1 MCEFLEVWGHHVRAA
16 WCDEAAWQWLEVIA
30 DQHEHRCRVYAA
42 AGWYASR
49 LGLLVN
55 HRRDL
60 HYRVK
65 RVLTGDNTA
74 VRGDFRGHPLR
85 HVGKQPMHH
94 AVEPALGAY
103 VWLGHGRTLWV
114 LSGHR

>member
-1 MCEFLEVWGHHVRAA
+1 M
-16 WCDEAAWQWLEVIA
+16 
-30 DQHEHRCRVYAA
+30 YAA

-49 LGLLVN
+49 LGLLVK

-65 RVLTGDNTA
+65 RVLTQDNTP

-85 HVGKQPMHH
+85 PVGKQSMHH

-103 VWLGHGRTLWV
+103 VRLGHGRTLWV
-114 LSGHR
+114 LSGYR